1 MLLGLKLIE
10 NRAWR
15 ISPGWYALHVGA
27 QRNSEWGLRAAE
39 AYPELPS
46 EDQLGHFFSSVVGL
60 LHIAEQRSTDQCGS
74 HCWAYGPVCHVVS
87 HAVQLPV
94 PLPQRGAQGL
104 WPLPDAL
111 RRRIQE
117 QVRSISAKQEL
128 SAQVSFRDW
137 WAPGGVLRCHDL
149 TELGPLST
157 RPPAAQEPA
166 QAQPPRFSLHM
177 AASSSTTPREP
188 LLSQTYVMRGGRGQ
202 GLGRGVGRGGQGR
215 QARAGGASGAPWQE
229 DQARRLD
236 AVNGKPFAEWSA
248 SALPVARS
256 AASNA
261 GYTNY
266 GAGGAA
272 AAGAAHGGSKPGNG
286 QTRDHSFWDA
296 DGGKVSAYPTG
307 ASTPSATAERHW
319 PRRPR
324 DGRWS

>member
-1 MLLGLKLIE
+1 MRSWSARGSSGSAREKQAGADGHGGQRCWVAGTVQRQPSQGRQPNQRSRDAPDPAASRRWHTLDAAVSEVPSSTAQGPQLRTEGDVAALDSDGQLAGGGPDKELLKAASVTSAFTVQGPQQALAMLLGLKLIE

-15 ISPGWYALHVGA
+15 ITPGWYALHVGA

-39 AYPELPS
+39 TYPELPS

-188 LLSQTYVMRGGRGQ
+188 LLSQTYVMRG
-202 GLGRGVGRGGQGR
+202 
-215 QARAGGASGAPWQE
+215 
-229 DQARRLD
+229 
-236 AVNGKPFAEWSA
+236 
-248 SALPVARS
+248 ARS
-256 AASNA
+256 S
-261 GYTNY
+261 G
-266 GAGGAA
+266 
-272 AAGAAHGGSKPGNG
+272 P
-286 QTRDHSFWDA
+286 
-296 DGGKVSAYPTG
+296 
-307 ASTPSATAERHW
+307 
-319 PRRPR
+319 
-324 DGRWS
+324 